1 MHKSRSDNAPL
12 LLKQYNLI
20 SWSRHDFGHACS
32 AFSGSPANSSFR
44 SVCFLIIG
52 LSDAIFHDYV
62 MYSLISTR
70 MFFIPMT
77 FFHLYIVYWD
87 ACVGER

>member
-12 LLKQYNLI
+12 LLKQYNSI

-44 SVCFLIIG
+44 SVCFLTTE
-52 LSDAIFHDYV
+52 LSVAIFHYCV

-77 FFHLYIVYWD
+77 FFHLYIVYRD